1 MADSQEQKSMVKE
14 IQSKS
19 IAKIRDFVVNA
30 CNAQVMQEVCGF
42 IGWDSPEYV
51 ATVER
56 NDAADPKNFF
66 AINPASYLMFA
77 NNNDMLAIF
86 HSHIIGD
93 ENPSEFDIKMAEAC
107 CVPFIIYSL
116 NTKKFH
122 IYEPSECELDVKA
135 FARLKE
141 AFK

>member
-1 MADSQEQKSMVKE
+1 VS
-14 IQSKS
+14 
-19 IAKIRDFVVNA
+19 
-30 CNAQVMQEVCGF
+30 QEVCGF
-42 IGWDSPEYV
+42 IGWDRLEYT
-51 ATVER
+51 ATVEK

-77 NNNDMLAIF
+77 QDNDMLAIF

-93 ENPSEFDIKMAEAC
+93 EFPSEFDIKMAEAC
-107 CVPFIIYSL
+107 CVPFVIYSL

-122 IYEPSECELDVKA
+122 IYEPSECELNVKA

-141 AFK
+141 NFK